1 MALRKATMSVSS
13 SEGCSLSSSI
23 RLNSSS
29 WLMSRIMR
37 SVLRFRLSA
46 DCLSAFGKSADCL
59 MASTLPLMS
68 VSGVRNS
75 WDMSVKNL
83 ILKSVSRF
91 SMAMSRRS
99 RYTVRRWLKAV
110 KATAAAAMMY
120 SAMAH
125 GVAHRGGSTTTGSLM
140 AVPEPDAFTIRVYR
154 PVGRS
159 R

>member
-75 WDMSVKNL
+75 WDMSV
-83 ILKSVSRF
+83 SRF

-140 AVPEPDAFTIRVYR
+140 AVPEPDAFTMRVYR

>member
-46 DCLSAFGKSADCL
+46 DCL

-75 WDMSVKNL
+75 WYMSVKNF

-91 SMAMSRRS
+91 SMAMSRRC

-140 AVPEPDAFTIRVYR
+140 AVPEPDAFTMRVYR

>member
-23 RLNSSS
+23 R

-75 WDMSVKNL
+75 WDMSVKNF

-99 RYTVRRWLKAV
+99 R
-110 KATAAAAMMY
+110 
-120 SAMAH
+120 
-125 GVAHRGGSTTTGSLM
+125 
-140 AVPEPDAFTIRVYR
+140 
-154 PVGRS
+154 
-159 R
+159 

>member
-1 MALRKATMSVSS
+1 MAAASWNESAMALRKATMSVSS

-99 RYTVRRWLKAV
+99 L
-110 KATAAAAMMY
+110 
-120 SAMAH
+120 
-125 GVAHRGGSTTTGSLM
+125 
-140 AVPEPDAFTIRVYR
+140 
-154 PVGRS
+154 
-159 R
+159 